1 MALAVAFQLTYE
13 GAPMIYYG
21 DEVGMEGFNDPDCR
35 RGMIWDPNEQNEDLL
50 AWYRRLIALR
60 REHPVLRLGHCKTVW
75 ADSATNIYGFVR
87 FNEGEQVLVLLNN
100 QAKPQSVDLTVVAWP
115 VAVPKQVRDLL
126 TDEKFALGE
135 VLLEPYGARIL
146 S

>member
-1 MALAVAFQLTYE
+1 M
-13 GAPMIYYG
+13 
-21 DEVGMEGFNDPDCR
+21 
-35 RGMIWDPNEQNEDLL
+35 
-50 AWYRRLIALR
+50 
-60 REHPVLRLGHCKTVW
+60 W

-87 FNEGEQVLVLLNN
+87 FNEGEQILVLLNN

-146 S
+146 LDGGALRPLVFALEHGYNGTIVRFYDKVSYVNTDQGLG